1 MDTRNAPPD
10 ATLPEIPHSQ
20 LQALRWVQGACD
32 LMDNRFRIP
41 GTQIRF
47 GLDAVV
53 GLVPY
58 VGDMAGFAISGVMV
72 LIMARYGASGMLV
85 VRMLGNVALDSAAGT
100 VPLLGDIFDLRFRA
114 NRRNFK
120 LLQAHYAEGKYRGGA
135 WWLVLLALG
144 LLVAMAFA
152 LFYVVIRVV
161 AAIGLHIWGWLT

>member
-1 MDTRNAPPD
+1 MPNSR
-10 ATLPEIPHSQ
+10 Q
-20 LQALRWVQGACD
+20 RALHWVQGACN

-53 GLVPY
+53 GLIPY
-58 VGDMAGFAISGVMV
+58 VGDMAGFVISGVMV
-72 LIMARYGASGMLV
+72 LIMVRYGASGMLV
-85 VRMLGNVALDSAAGT
+85 VRMLGNVALDAAIGT

-120 LLQAHYAEGKYRGGA
+120 LLQAHYAEGKYQGSA
-135 WWLVLLALG
+135 WWLVWLVLG
-144 LLVAMAFA
+144 LLIAMAFV

-161 AAIGLHIWGWLT
+161 AAIGSYVWS